1 MTLLVIS
8 PDYASHLYPLAT
20 LAGAWRDAGE
30 RVVVATGPAT
40 DAVVRSFGYER
51 AHLQLGRGSNPG
63 VIRAEEQPPGEDDAL
78 RGFFEATREGAVA
91 ALSFQ
96 ARARGDDLLWNA
108 VGVGRAVHD
117 LVEQTRPTAV
127 LVDHLA
133 FGARLGLVSAG
144 VPHADVV
151 LGHPSALTVGDEV
164 YGYPPAWPSGL
175 DPDGAAL
182 AELRALCVDVRD
194 AFTAQWNAALAE
206 LDPAGAPSADAFAE
220 TGDLLLLNY
229 PGRLH
234 DPQRTALLP
243 AHTFLGS
250 AVREE
255 PRDAEVEAWLAADDR
270 PVVYVS
276 LGSFLSARADVLA
289 VIAQALR
296 PLDVRVALTTGS
308 APRSA
313 LGPLP
318 GEWLVREFLPQVQLL
333 GRSAVA
339 VTHGGNNSV
348 TEALTAGVPLLV
360 LPLSTDQFA
369 GAAGVEQA
377 GVGSCLD
384 PNAATAQDVR
394 DAVEAL
400 LGPGGARLAATELGT
415 ALREVPGARRAHAA
429 VSARWPSQDG

>member
-1 MTLLVIS
+1 M
-8 PDYASHLYPLAT
+8 
-20 LAGAWRDAGE
+20 
-30 RVVVATGPAT
+30 
-40 DAVVRSFGYER
+40 
-51 AHLQLGRGSNPG
+51 
-63 VIRAEEQPPGEDDAL
+63 
-78 RGFFEATREGAVA
+78 
-91 ALSFQ
+91 
-96 ARARGDDLLWNA
+96 GDD
-108 VGVGRAVHD
+108 
-117 LVEQTRPTAV
+117 
-127 LVDHLA
+127 
-133 FGARLGLVSAG
+133 
-144 VPHADVV
+144 
-151 LGHPSALTVGDEV
+151 V
-164 YGYPPAWPSGL
+164 YGYTTAWPRCL
-175 DPDGAAL
+175 DPDSAAL

-194 AFTAQWNAALAE
+194 AFTTQWNAALAE
-206 LDPAGAPSADAFAE
+206 LDPGAAPSADAFAE
-220 TGDLLLLNY
+220 RGDLLLLNY

-234 DPQRTALLP
+234 DPRRTALLP

-255 PRDAEVEAWLAADDR
+255 PRDAEVETWLAADGR

-296 PLDVRVALTTGS
+296 PLDVRVALATGS

-318 GEWLVREFLPQVQLL
+318 GEWLVREFLPQVRLL
-333 GRSAVA
+333 ARSAVA
-339 VTHGGNNSV
+339 VSHGGNNSV

-369 GAAGVEQA
+369 GAAAVERG

-400 LGPGGARLAATELGT
+400 LSPDGARVAATELGT
-415 ALREVPGARRAHAA
+415 TLREVPGARRAHAA
-429 VSARWPSQDG
+429 VSARWPSQEG